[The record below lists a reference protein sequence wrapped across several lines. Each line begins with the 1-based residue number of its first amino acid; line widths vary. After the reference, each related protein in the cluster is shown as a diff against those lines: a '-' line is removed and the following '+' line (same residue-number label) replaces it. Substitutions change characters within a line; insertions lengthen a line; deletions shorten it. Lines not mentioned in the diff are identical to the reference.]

1 MSDRPTTALGVLAAL
16 QSHLTR
22 GVREAGFV
30 LADASP
36 PGEAPKADIG
46 FLEYRADLD
55 GRRLLLDFYEDPT
68 GRTVV
73 AELWNPAHLRSA
85 GPELTADEIAERRLT
100 WHRAPDTSPE
110 VLVGTIATEVLAWLT
125 LRTRSRDPLTS
136 TAWGGQ
142 PPTTGEVGVLRR
154 RLARQLENLQRRL
167 ATYHSFDDPAAAAT
181 TDRIAAVALAIEELD
196 AIVREAPARTG

>member
-16 QSHLTR
+16 RPRLTQ

-46 FLEYRADLD
+46 FLEYRADLG
-55 GRRLLLDFYEDPT
+55 GRCLLLDFYEDPA

-73 AELWNPAHLRSA
+73 AELWDPAHLRSA

-100 WHRAPDTSPE
+100 WHRAPATSPE
-110 VLVGTIATEVLAWLT
+110 VLAGTIATEVLAWLA
-125 LRTRSRDPLTS
+125 LRTRGRDPLTS
-136 TAWGGQ
+136 MAWGGTL
-142 PPTTGEVGVLRR
+142 PTAGEVSALRL
-154 RLARQLENLQRRL
+154 RLTRQLGMLQRRL
-167 ATYHSFDDPAAAAT
+167 ASYQSFDDSASA
-181 TDRIAAVALAIEELD
+181 
-196 AIVREAPARTG
+196 G